1 MPVTRHLRPARGRAG
16 QPRHPGVRGPL
27 QPEIVSAF
35 SFPAGHVLLTRG
47 QERTVG
53 WTRRPRA
60 VLRNRRQGSQ
70 EAPPTRYN
78 HHSHPARQQ
87 LTAAVSLR
95 SSAHPWGPSGVG
107 VRGCGALTCR
117 DIGLVGCGQS
127 GVCLEQPCGGGGGE
141 HALGLQEAAPTGHGR
156 GHVYTSPTMADRSH
170 EAIRLLGR
178 DERAVLP
185 LSEVTH
191 SIPRAAPLT
200 WVPSQGTTLRGKPHG
215 APFSQNL

>member
-1 MPVTRHLRPARGRAG
+1 MDASPEGRSPKPQTRKP
-16 QPRHPGVRGPL
+16 RGPSDQV
-27 QPEIVSAF
+27 QP
-35 SFPAGHVLLTRG
+35 PLTPCAP
-47 QERTVG
+47 TVNS
-53 WTRRPRA
+53 RR
-60 VLRNRRQGSQ
+60 
-70 EAPPTRYN
+70 EFEEF
-78 HHSHPARQQ
+78 
-87 LTAAVSLR
+87 R
-95 SSAHPWGPSGVG
+95 SSLGTQRCGGAGLWGPDVQGYRACGVWA
-107 VRGCGALTCR
+107 VRRVPGAALWW
-117 DIGLVGCGQS
+117 
-127 GVCLEQPCGGGGGE
+127 GGGE